1 MCSLFEAT
9 SYLLIFTHGT
19 IPQMDPLTIVGVA
32 GAIVGVID
40 VITRSVR
47 SLCNLQTKFKGS
59 DLTISLLIGQLSTL
73 KAALYQINEWI
84 DTSLVTVQQRQR
96 VVLDL
101 NASLE
106 SCKVV
111 IQLLDDRVSHFEK
124 INDNAMCIQSR
135 VLYLWEQTG
144 ITEYLN
150 HLNNQT
156 VALNLLLT
164 ALQWLVHH
172 QIFRSSINFTND
184 GSKAD
189 QFLSK
194 DLC

>member
-1 MCSLFEAT
+1 
-9 SYLLIFTHGT
+9 
-19 IPQMDPLTIVGVA
+19 MDPFTIVGVA
-32 GAIVGVID
+32 GAIVGVMD

-47 SLCNLQTKFKGS
+47 SLYHLQTMFKGS

-73 KAALYQINEWI
+73 KAALNQINEWI
-84 DTSLVTVQQRQR
+84 DTTLVNVQQRRQL
-96 VVLDL
+96 VLDL

-111 IQLLDDRVSHFEK
+111 IQLLDDRVSHFGR
-124 INDNAMCIQSR
+124 INNTAMCMQSR

-156 VALNLLLT
+156 TALNLLLT
-164 ALQWLVHH
+164 ALQ
-172 QIFRSSINFTND
+172 
-184 GSKAD
+184 
-189 QFLSK
+189 
-194 DLC
+194 